1 MTLDA
6 FWQLIDDSR
15 RESAKLVDLPSTLID
30 VLSKQDDQE
39 IVDFELHYVDCL
51 HRAYDA
57 YLWLAAVVI
66 IGGCGDDT
74 FSDFRGW
81 LIAQGRQ
88 RFESAL
94 ADPDSLAD
102 LESFDGDDGFPLLF
116 YFGSVAPHAFS
127 KQTTGDNNDNNAVM
141 LFHALCSIPA
151 YPPLKRRELI
161 DASEEQARAM
171 FPRLTARFGQGMRA
185 ERYR

>member
-1 MTLDA
+1 MTLGA
-6 FWQLIDDSR
+6 FWQMIDNSR
-15 RESAKLVDLPSTLID
+15 RESGKLVDLPASLID
-30 VLSKQDDQE
+30 VLSRHDDQE
-39 IVDFELHYVDCL
+39 IVDFELHYIDCL

-116 YFGSVAPHAFS
+116 YFGSIAPHAFS
-127 KQTTGDNNDNNAVM
+127 KRTTADANDHEAIM
-141 LFHALCSIPA
+141 RFHALYSMPA
-151 YPPLKRRELI
+151 YPALKRSELI